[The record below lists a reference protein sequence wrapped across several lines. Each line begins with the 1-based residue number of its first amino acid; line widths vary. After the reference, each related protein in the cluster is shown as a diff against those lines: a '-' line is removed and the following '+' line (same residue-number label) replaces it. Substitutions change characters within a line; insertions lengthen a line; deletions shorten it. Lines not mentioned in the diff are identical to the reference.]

1 MGLVSSR
8 TAWGLILAMGLA
20 LICGVSVV
28 QCFWCFGFI
37 LGYGF
42 MVFWWRGFSWLWVCG
57 FGDGGGG
64 GGGVALGLGY
74 GGGRVGLG
82 CFGGGSGWSVVAGVA
97 DVGVLMLVNL
107 EC

>member
-1 MGLVSSR
+1 MDL
-8 TAWGLILAMGLA
+8 
-20 LICGVSVV
+20 
-28 QCFWCFGFI
+28 WCFGGGGF
-37 LGYGF
+37 LG
-42 MVFWWRGFSWLWVCG
+42 CG
-57 FGDGGGG
+57 FVVLVTAVVVVV
-64 GGGVALGLGY
+64 GVALGLGLGY

>member
-1 MGLVSSR
+1 M
-8 TAWGLILAMGLA
+8 
-20 LICGVSVV
+20 VV
-28 QCFWCFGFI
+28 
-37 LGYGF
+37 
-42 MVFWWRGFSWLWVCG
+42 
-57 FGDGGGG
+57 
-64 GGGVALGLGY
+64 GVALGLGY